1 MLTINFSIKKI
12 PVILVPFVL
21 KTQRFVCIKYCSIQQ
36 LHKKVNKRNQISF
49 FEEALQ
55 KPYIDHDH
63 SLDNVNKFIYR
74 ILVIIH
80 RGVRLLSN
88 IPYYSDPWDHFML
101 RP

>member
-1 MLTINFSIKKI
+1 MFCLFQKLFNSI
-12 PVILVPFVL
+12 VIQ
-21 KTQRFVCIKYCSIQQ
+21 KNA
-36 LHKKVNKRNQISF
+36 NKRNQISL

-55 KPYIDHDH
+55 KPYIIDHDH
-63 SLDNVNKFIYR
+63 SLDNVNTFIYR

-88 IPYYSDPWDHFML
+88 IPYYSDPRDHLML

>member
-1 MLTINFSIKKI
+1 M
-12 PVILVPFVL
+12 
-21 KTQRFVCIKYCSIQQ
+21 
-36 LHKKVNKRNQISF
+36 

-63 SLDNVNKFIYR
+63 SFDNVNTFIYR

-88 IPYYSDPWDHFML
+88 IPYYSDPWDHLML

>member
-1 MLTINFSIKKI
+1 MFCLFQKLFNSI
-12 PVILVPFVL
+12 VIQ
-21 KTQRFVCIKYCSIQQ
+21 KNA
-36 LHKKVNKRNQISF
+36 NKRNQISL

-63 SLDNVNKFIYR
+63 SFDNVNTFIYR

-88 IPYYSDPWDHFML
+88 IPYSMGPFNVTTIMTKCLQTW
-101 RP
+101 RR